1 MGIFNSY
8 VKLPEGISFVCTN
21 LANDLGP
28 HLAAAGTGHG
38 RIGLKESEAKVL
50 ALQKRGTTVVLGVT
64 GVTNTV
70 GDFFV
75 STMKN
80 TYVFHV
86 A

>member
-1 MGIFNSY
+1 MMARAPTKGS
-8 VKLPEGISFVCTN
+8 SFFW
-21 LANDLGP
+21 ARQD
-28 HLAAAGTGHG
+28 
-38 RIGLKESEAKVL
+38 RLKESEAKVL
-50 ALQKRGTTVVLGVT
+50 ALQNRGWVVLVE

-75 STMKN
+75 NTMKN

>member
-1 MGIFNSY
+1 M
-8 VKLPEGISFVCTN
+8 
-21 LANDLGP
+21 
-28 HLAAAGTGHG
+28 
-38 RIGLKESEAKVL
+38 KESEAKVL

-75 STMKN
+75 NTMKN